1 MEAKAGKAAEEGA
14 LSGGEAE
21 IEEDPEQE
29 LEHKTLVAR
38 CTLRV
43 NPLGGEF
50 RGNLWVTLKD
60 QGKMLLM
67 AVVAMK

>member
-38 CTLRV
+38 CILRV
-43 NPLGGEF
+43 NPWEGNLGGIYGLLSRI
-50 RGNLWVTLKD
+50 RGRCC
-60 QGKMLLM
+60 
-67 AVVAMK
+67 